1 MQTAIDHK
9 PKIEIKMLGE
19 FSLSINGNKTAN
31 LKGRTKR
38 VWMLI
43 EYLIA
48 NRKKDVSLDML
59 IKILWEEDECSNPLN
74 ALKNLVYRARELLKE
89 IANDENAEFITF
101 MRNTYS
107 WNNKYD
113 CVIDTEQLE
122 ECWNSINDPLNSEEE
137 RIHSCE
143 RALTLYQGDFLPK
156 STYSTWVVSLG
167 AYYST
172 LYNECVVSGCELLMG
187 NFKFDKVI
195 HICETA
201 LIYSPFEESIHK
213 LLMNAYISTNQR
225 SKAMS
230 HYSDTVKLF
239 HKELGVQVSDS
250 MNSIYRQLIHTGKHS
265 GMDIGKIKKDLRE
278 PMGSKGAYFCDYE
291 VFKSFYQIQARMMI
305 RTGISLFIVLFSL
318 CDLNGE
324 PVKQEAA
331 QQAGSRLRDAIL
343 FSLRRGDT
351 VTSYNTNQYIVLL
364 HVSDYESVEKI
375 ANRILKKFRMLYG
388 SSNIKLVTRI
398 NALDAVK

>member
-1 MQTAIDHK
+1 MQNAIDTK
-9 PKIEIKMLGE
+9 PKIEVNMLGE
-19 FSLSINGNKTAN
+19 FSICINGNKTTN

-48 NRKKDVSLDML
+48 NRRKDVSLDML
-59 IKILWEEDECSNPLN
+59 IKILWEEDECKDPLN

-89 IANDENAEFITF
+89 VADDDGLEFITF

-107 WNNKYD
+107 WNNEYD
-113 CVIDTEQLE
+113 CIVDTEQLE
-122 ECWNSINDPLNSEEE
+122 ECWSFLNDLSNSEEE
-137 RIHSCE
+137 RVRYCE
-143 RALTLYQGDFLPK
+143 KALALYKGDFLPK

-167 AYYST
+167 AYYTT
-172 LYNECVVSGCELLMG
+172 LYNDCIVNGCELLTG
-187 NFKFDKVI
+187 SHRFDKVI

-213 LLMNAYISTNQR
+213 LLMNAYISTDQR
-225 SKAMS
+225 SRAMS
-230 HYSDTVKLF
+230 HYNDTAKLF
-239 HKELGVQVSDS
+239 NKELGVQVSDS
-250 MNSIYRQLIHTGKHS
+250 LNAVYRQLVHSGKRS
-265 GMDIGKIKKDLRE
+265 GMDIGNIKKDLRE
-278 PMGSKGAYFCDYE
+278 PIASRGAYYCDYE

-318 CDLNGE
+318 CELSGE
-324 PVKQEAA
+324 PLKQETA
-331 QQAGSRLRDAIL
+331 QLAGGKLKDAIL
-343 FSLRRGDT
+343 LSLRRGDT

-364 HVSDYESVEKI
+364 HVSEYESVEKI
-375 ANRILKKFRMLYG
+375 ANRILQKFRMLYD